1 MFTGN
6 SRLLSWKLKIMRS
19 CIKFMLLDDIYHLLK
34 SCQHDDLHI
43 FMFLSRHLSPS
54 ISCQI
59 KHLNPHN
66 SEVILLTLEKQK
78 HWHQIFYEFIAAILW
93 GVCWGWNHDCWIV
106 NENVCLFWEETN
118 RVSDNS
124 PEGELEWKNQQS
136 SLEFSKEY
144 F

>member
-66 SEVILLTLEKQK
+66 SEVILLTLENKNSDTKSFMKLLLQ
-78 HWHQIFYEFIAAILW
+78 Y
-93 GVCWGWNHDCWIV
+93 C
-106 NENVCLFWEETN
+106 EEC
-118 RVSDNS
+118 V
-124 PEGELEWKNQQS
+124 EGETMIVELLTKMFVYFEKRQIGFPIILLKGSWNGKIN
-136 SLEFSKEY
+136 SLL
-144 F
+144 

>member
-66 SEVILLTLEKQK
+66 SWLWKNKNTDTKSFMNLLLQYCEECVEGETMIVELLTKMFVYFEKRQIGFPIILLK
-78 HWHQIFYEFIAAILW
+78 
-93 GVCWGWNHDCWIV
+93 GSWNGKI
-106 NENVCLFWEETN
+106 
-118 RVSDNS
+118 NS
-124 PEGELEWKNQQS
+124 L
-136 SLEFSKEY
+136 L
-144 F
+144 

>member
-19 CIKFMLLDDIYHLLK
+19 CIKFMFLDDIYHLLK

-59 KHLNPHN
+59 KHLNPNN
-66 SEVILLTLEKQK
+66 SFELYKTKTVTPNIYDFMTWVYAIMLCEAVPVCCVPHFINRKLFILKK
-78 HWHQIFYEFIAAILW
+78 RQIGFPIF
-93 GVCWGWNHDCWIV
+93 HHK
-106 NENVCLFWEETN
+106 
-118 RVSDNS
+118 
-124 PEGELEWKNQQS
+124 PEGRR
-136 SLEFSKEY
+136 
-144 F
+144 